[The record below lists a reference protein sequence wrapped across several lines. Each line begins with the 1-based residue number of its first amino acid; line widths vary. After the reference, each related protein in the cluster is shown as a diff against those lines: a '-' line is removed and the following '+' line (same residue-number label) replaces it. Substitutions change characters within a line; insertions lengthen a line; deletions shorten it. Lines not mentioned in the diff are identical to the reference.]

1 MGRVWGTDDHAG
13 DQADEGGPED
23 ALLRK
28 AQRALIA
35 AALADEEDAL
45 AAIGPDGLRG
55 ELPETRE
62 LILLLFGACSAMI
75 ASLGEGGSRPVKVQV
90 FDEAGEEVPID
101 RADPPMRTA
110 VRTLL
115 AEVHGNTDAA
125 ADQVEIALA
134 NAAPSEV
141 DSVVLAA
148 LHWTLRLAVECL
160 DRDLPVPAWVE
171 SAFSD

>member
-1 MGRVWGTDDHAG
+1 MGPVW
-13 DQADEGGPED
+13 ADEDHGHED
-23 ALLRK
+23 ALLRT
-28 AQRALIA
+28 AQRALVS

-45 AAIGPDGLRG
+45 AAVGPDGLRSA
-55 ELPETRE
+55 LPETRE

-75 ASLGEGGSRPVKVQV
+75 STLGDGGERPVRVQV
-90 FDEAGEEVPID
+90 LDETGEEVSID
-101 RADPPMRTA
+101 QADPAMRTA

-134 NAAPSEV
+134 NAAPDEV

-148 LHWTLRLAVECL
+148 LHWTLRLATECL
-160 DRDLPVPAWVE
+160 ERDLPVPRWIE
-171 SAFSD
+171 SVFSE